1 MTLNWLTCS
10 LNNTMISFLLKYF
23 PGNIYFNGFM
33 SCLSEVVG
41 TFVSGLLLLKN
52 RPKWCLNSSFFVAGA
67 GGVMMVVYLIKT
79 DYYQQEE
86 HKFSTTEMMIFG
98 GLILVVKFGN
108 SSAFNV
114 LYGCTTSMFP
124 PLFSVTAFGI
134 ANFFA
139 RSCSFFSP

>member
-33 SCLSEVVG
+33 SCLSEVIG
-41 TFVSGLLLLKN
+41 TFVSGLLLLSYT
-52 RPKWCLNSSFFVAGA
+52 PKRCLEWSFTLAGL
-67 GGVMMVVYLIKT
+67 GGLIMVIYLIKS
-79 DYYQQEE
+79 DYYNQAEL
-86 HKFSTTEMMIFG
+86 KFSSGEMLLFG

-108 SSAFNV
+108 ASAFNV

-134 ANFFA
+134 SNFFA